1 MIQERGIEDGTI
13 AELVIRHEQQHNETM
28 LQTMQLAHLD
38 PFGGT
43 VARQA
48 PVARVPH
55 LTGLEFV
62 EVPGGEC
69 VIGAPSIG
77 FAYDNERPRH
87 RTDVRA
93 YLIGQTPITNASY
106 LTFVEGGGYER
117 REWWSD
123 EGWAWKEEYD
133 ITRPHAWTADLRSE
147 WRLGRLEPLHPH
159 HPVVHVSWFEADAFA
174 RAHDARLPTECEWE
188 KAATWDQTTG
198 EARAF
203 PWGEEPLAPGR
214 RANVDQLG
222 LGPVAAGALADGASP
237 CNALGMIGDVW
248 EWTSSHFDGYPDFIP
263 YPYKEYSQVF
273 FGPDHRD
280 AARRLLGHA
289 CARDH
294 AHLPQL
300 GLPRAAADLLW
311 NPNREGC
318 GVMRS
323 LLTTDQIQ
331 IDSWLSA
338 SEERILANDV
348 LDGLTRP
355 FKELPPKH
363 FYDARGSELFD
374 RICELPEYYPTRT
387 EKAILASRA
396 AEIID
401 LTGAGELVELGSG
414 SAEKARVLLDAM
426 ANAGTLRR
434 YVPLDVSE
442 TVVRDAAE
450 QLIDEYDGLL
460 VHGVIGD
467 FQRHLG
473 QVPGADGVPRL
484 VALLGGTIGNFP
496 PGTRRGLLRQ
506 VQLAAGP
513 GGPVPPRDRPRE
525 GPGGDRGGLRR
536 QRRRD
541 RGVQPQRAARDQSR
555 ARRRLPPGGV

>member
-1 MIQERGIEDGTI
+1 
-13 AELVIRHEQQHNETM
+13 
-28 LQTMQLAHLD
+28 
-38 PFGGT
+38 
-43 VARQA
+43 
-48 PVARVPH
+48 
-55 LTGLEFV
+55 
-62 EVPGGEC
+62 
-69 VIGAPSIG
+69 
-77 FAYDNERPRH
+77 
-87 RTDVRA
+87 
-93 YLIGQTPITNASY
+93 
-106 LTFVEGGGYER
+106 
-117 REWWSD
+117 
-123 EGWAWKEEYD
+123 
-133 ITRPHAWTADLRSE
+133 
-147 WRLGRLEPLHPH
+147 
-159 HPVVHVSWFEADAFA
+159 
-174 RAHDARLPTECEWE
+174 
-188 KAATWDQTTG
+188 
-198 EARAF
+198 
-203 PWGEEPLAPGR
+203 
-214 RANVDQLG
+214 
-222 LGPVAAGALADGASP
+222 
-237 CNALGMIGDVW
+237 
-248 EWTSSHFDGYPDFIP
+248 
-263 YPYKEYSQVF
+263 
-273 FGPDHRD
+273 
-280 AARRLLGHA
+280 
-289 CARDH
+289 
-294 AHLPQL
+294 
-300 GLPRAAADLLW
+300 
-311 NPNREGC
+311 
-318 GVMRS
+318 MRS

-401 LTGAGELVELGSG
+401 VTGAGELVELGSG

-467 FQRHLG
+467 FQRHLE

-506 VQLAAGP
+506 VSSLLGPEDRFLLGTDLVKDPAVIEAAYDDSAGVTAEFNRNVLHVINRELGADFVPDAFEHVAFFDRRHEWVEMRLRAQRPCSVLVSELGLRVEFAAGEE
-513 GGPVPPRDRPRE
+513 VRTEISAKFTRE
-525 GPGGDRGGLRR
+525 RLEADY
-536 QRRRD
+536 
-541 RGVQPQRAARDQSR
+541 RAAGLALEHWFADDDDLFALTL
-555 ARRRLPPGGV
+555 ARRA